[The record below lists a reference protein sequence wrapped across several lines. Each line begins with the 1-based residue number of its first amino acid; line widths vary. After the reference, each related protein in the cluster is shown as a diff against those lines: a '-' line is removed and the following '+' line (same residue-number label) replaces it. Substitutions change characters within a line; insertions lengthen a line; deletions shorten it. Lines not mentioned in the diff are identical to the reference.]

1 MAPEVLHSKPYT
13 DMVDT
18 WSVGVILYELLTL
31 ERPFKAASI
40 EELTALV
47 TEEAPHHPRHVPSQR
62 PPRPL
67 RVPCASPARPSRPI
81 HPSPQP
87 CSPISLAPPPDL
99 YWRGPLAG
107 WAHVVGPAQ
116 LCG

>member
-67 RVPCASPARPSRPI
+67 RVPCASPARPLRVPPAPSTPVPNPAPLF
-81 HPSPQP
+81 PSPRRRT
-87 CSPISLAPPPDL
+87 CIGAGL
-99 YWRGPLAG
+99 WLAG
-107 WAHVVGPAQ
+107 PT
-116 LCG
+116 